1 MKSCVLLALTA
12 VASINGRLLLSEQ
25 NMDDVAF
32 FSGSFYN
39 LYNGFVRGFYRE
51 HKTKVVSEEC
61 MGTWLQN
68 NITHIDNVLERV
80 ADLDFE
86 IPYEDAMEAARD
98 TVNII
103 YKNKEYCEFSKV
115 MTDVMSICSDEENC
129 ITDVQLMTNL

>member
-1 MKSCVLLALTA
+1 MRSCLLLTLTA
-12 VASINGRLLLSEQ
+12 VASINGSLLLSEQ
-25 NMDDVAF
+25 RMDDVAF
-32 FSGSFYN
+32 FSGGFYN

-51 HKTKVVSEEC
+51 HNTKIVSENC
-61 MGTWLQN
+61 MGTWVQS
-68 NITHIDNVLERV
+68 NITHIDNVLGRV

-115 MTDVMSICSDEENC
+115 MNDLASICPDEDTC
-129 ITDVQLMTNL
+129 IT